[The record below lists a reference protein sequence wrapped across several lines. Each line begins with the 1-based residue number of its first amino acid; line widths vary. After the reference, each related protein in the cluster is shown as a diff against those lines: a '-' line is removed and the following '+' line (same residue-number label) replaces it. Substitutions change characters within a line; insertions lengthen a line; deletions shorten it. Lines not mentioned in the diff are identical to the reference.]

1 MLQGTS
7 LSRHGCV
14 LSICNRK
21 STKMV
26 FVSSSPTSSTFLP
39 ILLFLQLEIMLPHS
53 KYKKKFCFH
62 FQCKNIFCEMKSNY
76 FIKALS
82 YLKQSR
88 SLLRTQVSSNDCYF
102 NLKGFLRYDLLQIM
116 FALSMDDSSSSSSL

>member
-1 MLQGTS
+1 
-7 LSRHGCV
+7 
-14 LSICNRK
+14 
-21 STKMV
+21 
-26 FVSSSPTSSTFLP
+26 
-39 ILLFLQLEIMLPHS
+39 
-53 KYKKKFCFH
+53 
-62 FQCKNIFCEMKSNY
+62 MKSNY

-116 FALSMDDSSSSSSL
+116 FALSMDDSSSSSSLWQLTKLITKIYFFVNL